1 MSTPLVAT
9 RALAAAPAASPFARL
24 LIATDRCKGCELCV
38 HACPEGVL
46 ALDRTHVNAL
56 GYNPIH
62 EVAPERCTS
71 CALCARVCPDVVFTV
86 CAPRPSRP
94 AAALPADPRQTPA
107 AALPADP
114 RPSGPAALP
123 ADPRHTP
130 EATPR

>member
-9 RALAAAPAASPFARL
+9 RAPAAAPAATPFARL

-56 GYNPIH
+56 GYNPVH
-62 EVAPERCTS
+62 EVAAEHCTS

-86 CAPRPSRP
+86 RAPRPARAAP
-94 AAALPADPRQTPA
+94 AAALPADPRQPPARTPT
-107 AALPADP
+107 AALPEDA
-114 RPSGPAALP
+114 RST
-123 ADPRHTP
+123 R
-130 EATPR
+130 